1 MFRPI
6 SSISFVTAA
15 RAFSTQ
21 LFVSRLSFYTTE
33 KKLVE
38 LFSPFGVLTEA
49 RLVMDSSTQRHR
61 GFGFVTYESEKDA
74 LKAVKALN
82 NRIIDGRLIFV
93 EFAKPKVASDNSS

>member
-1 MFRPI
+1 MFRSV
-6 SSISFVTAA
+6 SSSSLITGVRT
-15 RAFSTQ
+15 FSTQ

-38 LFSPFGVLTEA
+38 LFSPFGVLTDA
-49 RLVMDSSTQRHR
+49 KLVMDNSTQRPK
-61 GFGFVTYESEKDA
+61 GFGFVSYESEEDA

-93 EFAKPKVASDNSS
+93 EFAKPRAASDNS